1 VTAGQ
6 ASVEEIAQLI
16 AVEAGGFTG
25 GPVEQ
30 FEAIGRFTLDSLQ
43 QCGMTPSSRVLDV
56 GCGALRLGYWLIRYL
71 GPDCYFG
78 LEPNKRYVEVGVKYA
93 VGPELEAEKRPR
105 FEHNGE
111 FDFSPFGV
119 KFDFAVARS
128 IFSHASPGMIA
139 AAMESFRDNSADGA
153 VMLASYNRVKRADR
167 DDVVDVRQKGEW
179 SWRKY
184 STRFL
189 QDMARERALKA
200 EDFGEPFNKQIWLKL
215 TKA

>member
-1 VTAGQ
+1 MTAGQ
-6 ASVEEIAQLI
+6 ASVEEIARLI
-16 AVEAGGFTG
+16 SVEAGGFTG

-43 QCGMTPSSRVLDV
+43 QCGMTPSSKVLDV

-71 GPDCYFG
+71 GPDCYCG
-78 LEPNKRYVEVGVKYA
+78 LEPNKRYVEIGVKYA
-93 VGPELEAEKRPR
+93 VGPELAAEKRPR
-105 FEHNGE
+105 FEHNGD

-139 AAMESFRDNSADGA
+139 TAMESFRDNSADDA
-153 VMLASYNRVKRADR
+153 AMLASYNRVRRADG
-167 DDVVDVRQKGEW
+167 DDVVDVHQRGEW

-184 STRFL
+184 NTRFL
-189 QDMARERALKA
+189 QDMARERGLKA
-200 EDFGEPFNKQIWLKL
+200 EDFGEPFNKQVWLKL